1 MTVFG
6 LTGGTGTG
14 KTTALNAIRDLGGL
28 VIDCDEVYH
37 GLTQTSAEMLSGIE
51 ARFPGTVVGG
61 VLQRKTLGAIVFS
74 DDAALSDLNA
84 ITHGFVCRKVER
96 LLAEHEACGGTLAA
110 IDAVALIESGLGR
123 LCDCTV
129 AVTAPEEARAARIMA
144 RDSID
149 HEYALMRIRAQKS
162 DEWFRENCDHVLF
175 NDYRTAEE
183 FESYCRGFFTEKV
196 RKYK

>member
-28 VIDCDEVYH
+28 VIDCDAVYH
-37 GLTQTSAEMLSGIE
+37 GLTQTDRDMLAAIE

-61 VLQRKTLGAIVFS
+61 ELQRKALGAVVFN
-74 DDAALSDLNA
+74 DDQALLDLNA
-84 ITHGFVCRKVER
+84 ITHGCVCREVAR
-96 LLAEHEACGGTLAA
+96 LLDEERARGGTLAA
-110 IDAVALIESGLGR
+110 IDAVALIESGLSDM
-123 LCDCTV
+123 CDCTF

-144 RDSID
+144 RDGID

-162 DEWFRENCDHVLF
+162 DEWFRENCDFVLC
-175 NDYRTAEE
+175 NDFPTAEE
-183 FESYCRGFFTEKV
+183 FRSYCRGFFTEKV
-196 RKYK
+196 RQFK

>member
-28 VIDCDEVYH
+28 IIDCDAVYH
-37 GLTQTSAEMLSGIE
+37 GLTETCAEMLDGIE
-51 ARFPGTVVGG
+51 ARFPGTVVDG
-61 VLQRKTLGAIVFS
+61 VLQRKALGAVVFAD
-74 DDAALSDLNA
+74 DDALQDLNA
-84 ITHGFVCRKVER
+84 LTHGFVCREVER
-96 LLAEHEACGGTLAA
+96 LLAEEKAAGGTLAA
-110 IDAVALIESGLGR
+110 VDAVALIESGLGK

-144 RDSID
+144 RDGID
-149 HEYALMRIRAQKS
+149 REYALLRIRGQKS
-162 DEWFRENCDHVLF
+162 DEWFRENCDCVIV

-196 RKYK
+196 RQYQ